1 MGRIYEEQATSVM
14 PSVSFGP
21 NNLAINQTGDT
32 KRIAAIAQH
41 EEAKMR
47 DMYGKS
53 LSVESSISMSELFEK
68 YGEDPQKLEA
78 ELGKLQEKISSTIPD
93 NDLRVNFL
101 AESTLKGQ
109 TYLNT
114 ARKKFKQT
122 QYKRQKSGNFNK
134 IQDNLNLTALS
145 FGNLLTD
152 DATPDDLVNY
162 KRAKAEND
170 ALINTLNDDGTFM
183 FSDAQRKKME
193 DEQEKSLLESM
204 KETFNSMEPHEKA
217 AFYNKLNEGSL
228 SVLGEIVET
237 DNGKEIKAVPIQSL
251 VSDGVYDDFKDYA
264 ERVLKKAESLHAN
277 GKAGTPEEV
286 WNKAQEYEVRNQHY
300 KTMWKDVEKEN
311 NLFDML
317 DFRNALTVDYND
329 DRLDKDDYQK
339 LMNGTVDLLLKKAQ
353 EETKNPNN
361 PIWWNTSYNLA
372 IRDIFRKQNLD
383 EESDVVKASICDL
396 TYSLFNEYGIDPNDR
411 YNKDDKA
418 IEKIVSKV
426 SEDFMKN
433 KVAGLSGVE
442 ANKVV
447 FGTNVYDYQNTPS
460 KPLTPKNYKIMKDEQ
475 GRVYKVFKDA
485 SGNFSNNSIKQRI
498 K

>member
-1 MGRIYEEQATSVM
+1 MGRIYEEQATSVI
-14 PSVSFGP
+14 PSISFGP
-21 NNLAINQTGDT
+21 NNLAINQASNT
-32 KRIAAIAQH
+32 KQLSAIAQH
-41 EEAKMR
+41 EETKMR

-53 LSVESSISMSELFEK
+53 LSVESSVGMSQLFEK
-68 YGEDPQKLEA
+68 YSDDPQRLEA
-78 ELGKLQEKISSTIPD
+78 EFGKLQEKISSTIPD
-93 NDLRVNFL
+93 NNLRVNFL
-101 AESTLKGQ
+101 TDSTLKGV
-109 TYLNT
+109 TYLN
-114 ARKKFKQT
+114 AAKKRFKQT

-162 KRAKAEND
+162 KRAREENIV
-170 ALINTLNDDGTFM
+170 LINTLNDDGTFM
-183 FSDAQRKKME
+183 FSDEQRKKME
-193 DEQEKSLLESM
+193 DAQEKFILESM
-204 KETFNSMEPHEKA
+204 KETFNSMEPYEKA
-217 AFYNKLNEGSL
+217 EFYNKLNEGKL

-237 DNGKEIKAVPIQSL
+237 DNGKEIKSVPIQSL
-251 VSDGVYDDFKDYA
+251 ISDDVYDDFKDYT
-264 ERVLKKAESLHAN
+264 EMVLKKAESLHAN

-286 WNKAQEYEVRNQHY
+286 WIKAQEYEVRNQHY
-300 KTMWKDVEKEN
+300 KTMWKDVEKKN

-329 DRLDKDDYQK
+329 DKLDKNDYQK

-353 EETKNPNN
+353 EETQNPNN

-372 IRDIFRKQNLD
+372 IRDIFKKQNLD
-383 EESDVVKASICDL
+383 EESDVVKASVCDL

-411 YNKDDKA
+411 YIKDDKA

-426 SEDFMKN
+426 SEDFLKN
-433 KVAGLSGVE
+433 KVGGLWGVE

-447 FGTNVYDYQNTPS
+447 FGTKVYDYQNTPS
-460 KPLTPKNYKIMKDEQ
+460 KPSTPRNYKIMKDEQ
-475 GRVYKVFKDA
+475 GRVYKVFKDTY
-485 SGNFSNNSIKQRI
+485 GNFSNNSIKQRI